1 MKLKENYVLR
11 QVLGSWVVLPLGAAT
26 VDFNGMLLLNDSG
39 ALLWKRLEE
48 GADREDLADVLTAE
62 YDVSRQQ
69 ALADVDEFYDILV
82 RAGCA
87 EDLRS

>member
-11 QVLGSWVVLPLGAAT
+11 QVLGSWVVLPLGVAT
-26 VDFNGMLLLNDSG
+26 VDFDGMLSLNDSG
-39 ALLWKRLEE
+39 ALLWKRLEQ
-48 GADREDLADVLTAE
+48 GADREELADVLTAE